1 MCYIFL
7 IFTGKSGWALF
18 WKLAIEE
25 VIKNCNLAISASL
38 AALKR
43 KLNSLQVIVN
53 VLVTT
58 VRHAGSRGRY
68 QNHQI
73 FGL

>member
-1 MCYIFL
+1 M
-7 IFTGKSGWALF
+7 
-18 WKLAIEE
+18 
-25 VIKNCNLAISASL
+25 KNCNLAISASL

-58 VRHAGSRGRY
+58 LRHAGSRGRY